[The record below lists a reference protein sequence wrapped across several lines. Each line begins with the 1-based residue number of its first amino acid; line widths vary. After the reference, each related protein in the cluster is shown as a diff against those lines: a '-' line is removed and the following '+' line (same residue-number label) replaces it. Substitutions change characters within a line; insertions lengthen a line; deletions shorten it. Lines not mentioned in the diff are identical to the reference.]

1 MIDYT
6 AILSRKYQ
14 GSQWTLNGDDYSG
27 LVWLSNTDKP
37 SKATLDGLWAEV
49 EDLIEAEAEL
59 KAPAKA
65 QAEAKLTALGLTTD
79 DLKALGLGGN

>member
-37 SKATLDGLWAEV
+37 SKATLDGLWAV
-49 EDLIEAEAEL
+49 V
-59 KAPAKA
+59 
-65 QAEAKLTALGLTTD
+65 
-79 DLKALGLGGN
+79 